1 MKSGISISTDN
12 EDSIQ
17 VLLREWCRPG
27 NIPKTG
33 NGAAPEWA
41 YSNTSAYIKDL
52 INSFWSTDFSRE
64 SHYIRL
70 EINSVP
76 NFQNERR
83 YEDIPFPSQPL
94 QLLSLFRFWNAVQ
107 YYYPN
112 IGSIPNWDE
121 VLEEYIP
128 IFMNAESKQEYISS
142 LNRLSHEVFDGH
154 SQVYARATLTE
165 YCTAQRNRTWRLSS
179 SAINYM
185 SQALVKAHAQ

>member
-1 MKSGISISTDN
+1 M
-12 EDSIQ
+12 
-17 VLLREWCRPG
+17 
-27 NIPKTG
+27 
-33 NGAAPEWA
+33 APAWA

-52 INSFWSTDFSRE
+52 MNSFWSADFTRE

-112 IGSIPNWDE
+112 IGSIPNWDD

-128 IFMNAESKQEYISS
+128 IFMNAES
-142 LNRLSHEVFDGH
+142 RH
-154 SQVYARATLTE
+154 
-165 YCTAQRNRTWRLSS
+165 
-179 SAINYM
+179 
-185 SQALVKAHAQ
+185 

>member
-1 MKSGISISTDN
+1 MAPA
-12 EDSIQ
+12 
-17 VLLREWCRPG
+17 WAY
-27 NIPKTG
+27 NIPETG
-33 NGAAPEWA
+33 NSVAPAWA

-52 INSFWSTDFSRE
+52 MNSFWSADFTRE

-112 IGSIPNWDE
+112 IGSIPNWDD

-128 IFMNAESKQEYISS
+128 IFMNAESKQEYV
-142 LNRLSHEVFDGH
+142 R
-154 SQVYARATLTE
+154 YTRRATLTE
-165 YCTAQRNRTWRLSS
+165 YCTVQRNRTWRLSL

-185 SQALVKAHAQ
+185 SQAPVKAHAQ